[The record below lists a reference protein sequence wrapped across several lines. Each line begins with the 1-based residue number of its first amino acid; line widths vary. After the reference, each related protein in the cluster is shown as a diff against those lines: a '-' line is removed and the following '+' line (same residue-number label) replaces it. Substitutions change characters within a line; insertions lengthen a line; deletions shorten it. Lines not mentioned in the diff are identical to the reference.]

1 MGQGM
6 RLEDF
11 RALYALRA
19 EDAAR
24 RLGISPR
31 SFRRRCRTLGIR
43 RWPHRAVMSKR
54 ARAKKELTTPL
65 TPPGWAGSEEGGSG
79 ALTGPASRS
88 REGCKKS
95 DGPVTGPHPARPDP
109 SSRPL
114 AGRELR
120 RGPPLVPYEVDVK
133 EAIPAL
139 LSQIEVLR
147 MQRLVFGM
155 SAHFSAWQ
163 AAQALCNM
171 ALKELPPAPTP
182 FAPAGQLIVPLV
194 RTGPLTGSAIAPRGQ
209 CVGDAE
215 KREGSGSEEEL
226 ESSGSA

>member
-6 RLEDF
+6 RLEDV

-31 SFRRRCRTLGIR
+31 SFRRRCRALGIR

-54 ARAKKELTTPL
+54 ARMKKELTPL

-79 ALTGPASRS
+79 ALTGPALRP
-88 REGCKKS
+88 REGCKEP
-95 DGPVTGPHPARPDP
+95 DCPVTGPHPALPDP
-109 SSRPL
+109 SLRPL
-114 AGRELR
+114 ASRELR
-120 RGPPLVPYEVDVK
+120 RGPPSVPYEVDVK
-133 EAIPAL
+133 EAVPAL
-139 LSQIEVLR
+139 LCQIEVLR
-147 MQRLVFGM
+147 MQRLVFDM
-155 SAHFSAWQ
+155 STHFAAWQ

-171 ALKELPPAPTP
+171 ALKDLPPAPTP
-182 FAPAGQLIVPLV
+182 FAPAGQLMAPWI

-209 CVGDAE
+209 YVGNAE
-215 KREGSGSEEEL
+215 GREGSGSEEEL
-226 ESSGSA
+226 ESASSA